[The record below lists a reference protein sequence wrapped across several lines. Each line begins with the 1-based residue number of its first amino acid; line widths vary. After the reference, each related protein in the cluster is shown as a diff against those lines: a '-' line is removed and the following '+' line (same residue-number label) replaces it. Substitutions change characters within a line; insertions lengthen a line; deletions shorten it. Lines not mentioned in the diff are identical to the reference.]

1 LQAKV
6 TPERLAMNI
15 CDFSIKGYRSVRSL
29 RMPVRRLT
37 VLTGANGVGKTNL
50 YRALE
55 LVQAAADGDLAL
67 SLAREGGLA
76 SALWAGPRKA
86 NEQPRLEIDIGL
98 EGALGET
105 AENDATLRY
114 RVEIG
119 FGDSK
124 YGAVFAEEPQIKRE
138 TLTMPLGRRTV
149 TLLERSGAAAW
160 YRDENGQRRQVEDT
174 ILGSETALSSLRGT
188 LPEVD
193 LVRRLLSSWR
203 FYHSFRTDRDGP
215 PRRPALAVTAPLLDA
230 DGGNLAA
237 VFATLAHIRGDT
249 TDLTEAI
256 DSAVPGARLI
266 IPPPGQ
272 DARFSMVFPE
282 FPHRPFE
289 QHELS
294 DGTLQFLALLGALL
308 SYRLPPLIALNE
320 PEASLHPDLLPALAR
335 AIAKAATRTQV
346 WVVTHSPILSEAI
359 ASETGTVPRTV
370 IRRDGGSWIEGL
382 NDIGLFG
389 DDD

>member
-1 LQAKV
+1 
-6 TPERLAMNI
+6 MNL
-15 CDFSIKGYRSVRSL
+15 CDFSIRGYRSIRSL

-55 LVQAAADGDLAL
+55 LIQAAASGDLAL
-67 SLAREGGLA
+67 SLAREGGLG

-98 EGALGET
+98 EGALEES
-105 AENDATLRY
+105 ADNDATLRY
-114 RVEIG
+114 RIEIG

-124 YGAVFAEEPQIKRE
+124 YGAVFSEEPQIKRE
-138 TLTMPLGRRTV
+138 TLTMPLGRRNV

-160 YRDENGQRRQVEDT
+160 YRDDNGQRRQVDDT

-203 FYHSFRTDRDGP
+203 FYHSFRTDPDGP

-249 TDLTEAI
+249 TDLKEAI
-256 DSAVPGARLI
+256 ENAFPGARLV
-266 IPPPGQ
+266 IPPPGR

-282 FPHRPFE
+282 FPNRPFE

-320 PEASLHPDLLPALAR
+320 PEASLHPDLLPALAQ
-335 AIAKAATRTQV
+335 AIAKAATRTQI
-346 WVVTHSPILSEAI
+346 WVVTHSPLLADAI
-359 ASETGTVPRTV
+359 ASETGIASRAV

-382 NDIGLFG
+382 SDIGIFT
-389 DDD
+389 DEED

>member
-1 LQAKV
+1 
-6 TPERLAMNI
+6 MNI
-15 CDFSIKGYRSVRSL
+15 CDFSIKGYRSIRSL

-55 LVQAAADGDLAL
+55 LAQAAANGDLAL
-67 SLAREGGLA
+67 SLAREGGLG
-76 SALWAGPRKA
+76 SALWAGPRKV
-86 NEQPRLEIDIGL
+86 NEPPRLELDIGL
-98 EGALGET
+98 EGAIHPEIT
-105 AENDATLRY
+105 ADDVRLRY
-114 RVEIG
+114 RIEIG

-124 YGAVFAEEPQIKRE
+124 YGAVFAEEPEIKRE
-138 TLTMPLGRRTV
+138 TLTMPLGRRNVTV
-149 TLLERSGAAAW
+149 MERAGAAAW
-160 YRDENGQRRQVEDT
+160 YRDGAGQRRQVDEPL
-174 ILGSETALSSLRGT
+174 LGSETALSTLRGT

-256 DSAVPGARLI
+256 DSAFPGARLI
-266 IPPPGQ
+266 IPPPGR

-282 FPHRPFE
+282 FPNRAFE

-335 AIAKAATRTQV
+335 AIARAATRTQL
-346 WVVTHSPILSEAI
+346 WVVTHSPILAAAI
-359 ASETGTVPRTV
+359 AEETGITPRAV
-370 IRRDGGSWIEGL
+370 IRRDGGSWLEGL
-382 NDIGLFG
+382 NDIGLFADEDG
-389 DDD
+389 